1 MKKIFSVIF
10 AAIALS
16 FAAYCQTTPQEY
28 LEKYSRLIQRLGY
41 AGVGIETYLDKWE
54 EAFPQDGR
62 MLEARCN
69 YYLAKSM
76 TTEVVIREGSKFLG
90 NKPVI
95 SLPDSSG
102 RKINYFEEHFFDDE
116 VFGTAV
122 KYIDRAIQLYPLDIL
137 YRADKVNLLL
147 AYEKE
152 SPDLAVA
159 EIENLVEME
168 QTSHPEWT
176 FDGAPLEEG
185 EFSQLISGYCVSLYN
200 VASPISYDAFY
211 SISRQ
216 MCKLEP
222 KEPNWLDNIG
232 SYWLVARGNDR
243 KAMSFY
249 KKALKLNKEDQV
261 AKSNIS
267 LIERRRAHAKKSAK
281 GSRP

>member
-1 MKKIFSVIF
+1 MKKIISAIF
-10 AAIALS
+10 AAITISSALY
-16 FAAYCQTTPQEY
+16 AQTTSQEY

-41 AGVGIETYLDKWE
+41 AGVGIETYIDKWE

-76 TTEVVIREGSKFLG
+76 TTEVVPKDCSKFLG
-90 NKPVI
+90 NKPVL
-95 SLPDSSG
+95 SLPDSTG
-102 RKINYFEEHFFDDE
+102 RKINYFEEHFFDDGL
-116 VFGTAV
+116 FGTAV
-122 KYIDRAIQLYPLDIL
+122 KYIDRAIQLYPHDIL
-137 YRADKVNLLL
+137 YLADKINLLL

-159 EIENLVEME
+159 EIANLVETE
-168 QTSHPEWT
+168 RSSHPQWT
-176 FDGAPLEEG
+176 FDGTPVAEG
-185 EFSQLISGYCVSLYN
+185 DFAQLISGYCVSLYN
-200 VASPISYDAFY
+200 VGSPLSYDAFY

-249 KKALKLNKEDQV
+249 KKALKLDPEDEV
-261 AKSNIS
+261 AKRNIC
-267 LIERRRAHAKKSAK
+267 LIERRRARAKKSEE
-281 GSRP
+281 SRP

>member
-1 MKKIFSVIF
+1 MKKILSAIF
-10 AAIALS
+10 AAIAIS
-16 FAAYCQTTPQEY
+16 AALYAQTTPQEY

-41 AGVGIETYLDKWE
+41 AGVGIETYIDKWE

-76 TTEVVIREGSKFLG
+76 TTEIVPKDRSKFLG
-90 NKPVI
+90 NKPVL
-95 SLPDSSG
+95 SLPDSTG
-102 RKINYFEEHFFDDE
+102 GKVNYFEENFFDDE

-122 KYIDRAIQLYPLDIL
+122 KYIDRAIQLYTHDIL
-137 YRADKVNLLL
+137 YRADKINLLL

-176 FDGAPLEEG
+176 FDGTPIGDG
-185 EFSQLISGYCVSLYN
+185 EFAQLISGYCVSLYN
-200 VASPISYDAFY
+200 VGSPLSYEAFL
-211 SISRQ
+211 SVSKQ
-216 MCKLEP
+216 MSKLEP

-232 SYWLVARGNDR
+232 SYWLVARGNDK

-249 KKALKLNKEDQV
+249 KKALKLDKEDEV
-261 AKSNIS
+261 ALSNIK
-267 LIERRRAHAKKSAK
+267 LIERRRAQAKKTK

>member
-1 MKKIFSVIF
+1 MKKILSAIF
-10 AAIALS
+10 AAIAIS
-16 FAAYCQTTPQEY
+16 AALYAQTTPQEY

-41 AGVGIETYLDKWE
+41 AGVGIETYIDKWE

-76 TTEVVIREGSKFLG
+76 TTEIVPKDRSKFLG
-90 NKPVI
+90 NKPVL
-95 SLPDSSG
+95 SLPDSTG
-102 RKINYFEEHFFDDE
+102 AKVNYFEENFFDDE

-122 KYIDRAIQLYPLDIL
+122 KYIDKAIQLYPHDIL
-137 YRADKVNLLL
+137 YRADKINLLL

-176 FDGAPLEEG
+176 FDGSPIGDG
-185 EFSQLISGYCVSLYN
+185 EFAQLISGYCVSLYN
-200 VASPISYDAFY
+200 VGSPLSYEAFL
-211 SISRQ
+211 SVSKQ
-216 MCKLEP
+216 MSKLEP

-232 SYWLVARGNDR
+232 SYWLVARGNDK

-249 KKALKLNKEDQV
+249 KKALKLDKEDEV
-261 AKSNIS
+261 ALSNIK
-267 LIERRRAHAKKSAK
+267 LIERRRAQAKKAK